1 MKKYIKTLTFVCS
14 TTVLIAVSGNAF
26 SMESTEFKIN
36 TIESKKATISNVKL
50 LKDDGSY
57 VIKGKVHSK
66 LKNRITPIPGHVDIS
81 VVGADGKTINTSPVS
96 IHRVSRK
103 SRYARFELTLKVTPS
118 TGNTIRVAHHN
129 APLGVNA
136 TDLEHK

>member
-1 MKKYIKTLTFVCS
+1 MKQYLKTLSIVCS
-14 TTVLIAVSGNAF
+14 TTVLVAVSGNAF
-26 SMESTEFKIN
+26 SMESDEFKI
-36 TIESKKATISNVKL
+36 TTVESKKATISNAKL
-50 LKDDGSY
+50 IKANGGF

-96 IHRVSRK
+96 IHRVSKK
-103 SRYARFELTLKVTPS
+103 SRYARFEQTLKVTPS
-118 TGNTIRVAHHN
+118 AGNTIRIAHHN
-129 APLGVNA
+129 APLGVSA